1 MERIELE
8 QIRKKLE
15 TQRDEILPFLT
26 RLERET
32 RSLNEDAARDSAD
45 QCIISLS
52 KESLFERSSQRR
64 TLLRL
69 IEAALARIQDG
80 SFGICVGCGEPIQMR
95 RLQALPWTQFCLSC
109 QEEIEQ
115 QVGAAVST
123 HAAEAAAA
131 AFRRAG

>member
-15 TQRDEILPFLT
+15 QQRAEILPFLS

-32 RSLNEDAARDSAD
+32 RSLDEDAAQDSAD
-45 QCIISLS
+45 RCVINLS

-69 IEAALARIQDG
+69 IEAALERIYDG
-80 SFGICVGCGEPIQMR
+80 SFGVCIGCGEHIQVR

-115 QVGAAVST
+115 QVGAAVQT